1 MTNLIKYL
9 QNINTY
15 IYLLIL
21 GISLVYV
28 QMKKNKVPINIFFN
42 LLISVPYYCITKNMV
57 PVIIFTSIVS
67 LVKMFWVLNNKELL
81 KIEESLR
88 ILDRIEI
95 TKTKEILNIIKS
107 RKTYNFDKKLSIN
120 LLVVGILL
128 ISTQLSNIIGT
139 FSLEN
144 QEIFIKILLFC
155 IMTILASIYFGLK
168 TEKLLNKIERKVK
181 ACIKIQNNTIL

>member
-42 LLISVPYYCITKNMV
+42 LLISGPYYYITKNMV

-144 QEIFIKILLFC
+144 QEIFIKILLFG

-181 ACIKIQNNTIL
+181 ACIKVQNNTIL

>member
-21 GISLVYV
+21 GRSLVYV

-42 LLISVPYYCITKNMV
+42 LLISGPYYYITKNMV

-144 QEIFIKILLFC
+144 QEIFIKILLFG

-181 ACIKIQNNTIL
+181 ACIKVQNNTIL

>member
-1 MTNLIKYL
+1 MANLIKYL

-42 LLISVPYYCITKNMV
+42 LLISGPYYYITKNMV

-144 QEIFIKILLFC
+144 QEIFIKILLFG

-181 ACIKIQNNTIL
+181 ACIKVQNNTIL

>member
-42 LLISVPYYCITKNMV
+42 LLISGPYYYITKNMV

-95 TKTKEILNIIKS
+95 TTTKEILNIIKS

-120 LLVVGILL
+120 FLVVGILL

-144 QEIFIKILLFC
+144 QEIFIKILLFG

-181 ACIKIQNNTIL
+181 ACIKVQNNTIL

>member
-28 QMKKNKVPINIFFN
+28 QTKKNKVPINIFFN
-42 LLISVPYYCITKNMV
+42 LLISGPYYYITKNMV
-57 PVIIFTSIVS
+57 PVIIFTSIVG
-67 LVKMFWVLNNKELL
+67 LVKMFWILNNKELL

-120 LLVVGILL
+120 LLIVGILL

-144 QEIFIKILLFC
+144 QEIFIKILLFG

-181 ACIKIQNNTIL
+181 ACIKVQNNTIL

>member
-28 QMKKNKVPINIFFN
+28 QMKKNKVSINIFFN

-144 QEIFIKILLFC
+144 QEIFIKILLFG

-181 ACIKIQNNTIL
+181 ACIKVQNNTIL

>member
-1 MTNLIKYL
+1 
-9 QNINTY
+9 
-15 IYLLIL
+15 
-21 GISLVYV
+21 
-28 QMKKNKVPINIFFN
+28 
-42 LLISVPYYCITKNMV
+42 MV

-144 QEIFIKILLFC
+144 QEIFIKILLFG

-181 ACIKIQNNTIL
+181 ACIKVQNNTIL

>member
-42 LLISVPYYCITKNMV
+42 LLISVPYYYITKNMV

-128 ISTQLSNIIGT
+128 ISTQLSNIIST

-144 QEIFIKILLFC
+144 QEIFIKILLFG

-181 ACIKIQNNTIL
+181 ACIKVQNNTIL

>member
-67 LVKMFWVLNNKELL
+67 LVKMVWILNNKELL

-88 ILDRIEI
+88 ILDRTEI

-144 QEIFIKILLFC
+144 QEIFIKTLLFG

-181 ACIKIQNNTIL
+181 ACIKVQNNTIL

>member
-144 QEIFIKILLFC
+144 QEIFIKILLFG

-181 ACIKIQNNTIL
+181 ACIKVQNNTIL

>member
-42 LLISVPYYCITKNMV
+42 LLISVPYYYITKNMV

-144 QEIFIKILLFC
+144 Q
-155 IMTILASIYFGLK
+155 
-168 TEKLLNKIERKVK
+168 
-181 ACIKIQNNTIL
+181 

>member
-42 LLISVPYYCITKNMV
+42 LLISGPYYYITKNMV

-88 ILDRIEI
+88 ILDRTEI
-95 TKTKEILNIIKS
+95 NKTKEILNIIKL

-120 LLVVGILL
+120 FLVVGILL

-144 QEIFIKILLFC
+144 QEIFIKILLFG
-155 IMTILASIYFGLK
+155 IMTILVSIYFGLK

-181 ACIKIQNNTIL
+181 ACIKVQNNTIL